1 MLSVCPDVLIELY
14 VQPLLRQYIQLLKI
28 NQDARS
34 IMLERK
40 PIHNK
45 RDEFRPNKTLYTENN
60 FQELFMT
67 KKLKDEA
74 EPVL

>member
-1 MLSVCPDVLIELY
+1 
-14 VQPLLRQYIQLLKI
+14 
-28 NQDARS
+28 
-34 IMLERK
+34 MLERK

-45 RDEFRPNKTLYTENN
+45 RDEFRPNKTLYTVNN

-67 KKLKDEA
+67 KTLKDEA